1 MQSVIHNLTAT
12 SNAIDT
18 EVLAKHRQLTSE
30 SEAQLLV
37 GHELHQLAHTRLET
51 ASPVVRE
58 AWLKRLF
65 ANLHLYHLRQVGE
78 AAAWRTPQITSRGKQ
93 EAEVEVVDILVE
105 KEGWERLRVLGSG
118 SYEQLIHQLCALA
131 TMGLTLTATSDE
143 YVRRFCLEY
152 KKFANPNADTETEQN
167 WLPLLL
173 SLQTALKASPIV
185 EKASRKPDVKTAY
198 QVIAQPQHLVRRPP
212 SQVSRE
218 RIVSFSAVLGLLI
231 VCGVVLWGGPNWKR
245 NEPNQKPTLVEMPA
259 SPTASATPHQLPSP
273 TPKSK
278 PTPAP
283 PAPVVVAQEKA
294 GFYVIGV
301 AARQEASAQAEAQMR
316 QQEGLSPRV
325 VYSSDWS
332 GLTPNYY
339 LVVYDIFANRADTV
353 ALRKDLEK
361 RGIKTYMMHSGKR
374 VRP

>member
-12 SNAIDT
+12 SNAIDA
-18 EVLAKHRQLTSE
+18 EVMARHRQLTSE
-30 SEAQLLV
+30 AEAQLLV
-37 GHELHQLAHTRLET
+37 GQELHQLAHTRLET

-65 ANLHLYHLRQVGE
+65 ANLRLYHVRQVGE
-78 AAAWRTPQITSRGKQ
+78 AVALRTPRNSSRGKQ
-93 EAEVEVVDILVE
+93 EAEVEVVDILAE
-105 KEGWERLRVLGSG
+105 KEGWERLRVLGKG

-131 TMGLTLTATSDE
+131 TMGLTLTATVDE
-143 YVRRFCLEY
+143 YVTRFCLEY
-152 KKFANPNADTETEQN
+152 KKFANPNTDTETEQN
-167 WLPLLL
+167 WLSLLL

-245 NEPNQKPTLVEMPA
+245 NEPSQKPTLVEMPA
-259 SPTASATPHQLPSP
+259 SPTASATPRQLPAP
-273 TPKSK
+273 TPKST

-283 PAPVVVAQEKA
+283 VAVAQEKA

-301 AARQEASAQAEAQMR
+301 AARQEASAQAEAQLR
-316 QQEGLSPRV
+316 QQEGLPARV

-339 LVVYDIFANRADTV
+339 LVVYDIFTNRADTV
-353 ALRKDLEK
+353 GLRKELEK
-361 RGIKTYMMHSGKR
+361 RGIKTYIMYSGKR